1 MSPDELKTRARRL
14 AEELLTQ
21 GDLAVADEL
30 LAPNGSHNA
39 PNTVATGI
47 DGVKSW
53 VVTLRQS
60 FPDLRAIVEDEIAEG
75 DTVVQRLTLSGTH
88 EGAFCGVPPTSRHV
102 TWDLVEILRL
112 GPDEKFTKYWVIWD
126 QLGLL
131 RQLGADPAAAEGST

>member
-1 MSPDELKTRARRL
+1 MLPDELKARARRL

-21 GDLAVADEL
+21 GDLTVADEL
-30 LAPNGSHNA
+30 LAPSGSHHA
-39 PNTVATGI
+39 PNTVATGV

-75 DTVVQRLTLSGTH
+75 ETVVQRLTLSGTH
-88 EGAFCGVPPTSRHV
+88 EGAFRGVPATSRHV

-112 GPDEKFTKYWVIWD
+112 GPDGKFTKHWSIWD
-126 QLGLL
+126 ELGLL
-131 RQLGADPAAAEGST
+131 RQLGADPAAGEESA

>member
-1 MSPDELKTRARRL
+1 MSPDELKARARRL

-30 LAPNGSHNA
+30 LAPDDSHHA
-39 PNTVATGI
+39 PNTVATGV

-53 VVTLRQS
+53 VVALRQS

-75 DTVVQRLTLSGTH
+75 DAVVQRLTLSGTH
-88 EGAFCGVPPTSRHV
+88 EGQFCGVPPTGRHV

-112 GPDEKFTKYWVIWD
+112 GPDGKFTKHWSISD

-131 RQLGADPAAAEGST
+131 RQLGTDPTAAEEST

>member
-1 MSPDELKTRARRL
+1 MLPDELKAHARRL

-30 LAPNGSHNA
+30 LDPAGSHHA
-39 PNTVATGI
+39 PNTVATGV

-75 DTVVQRLTLSGTH
+75 DMVVQRLTLSGTH
-88 EGAFCGVPPTSRHV
+88 AGVFWGVFPTGQHV

-112 GPDEKFTKYWVIWD
+112 GPDGKFTEHWSIWD

-131 RQLGADPAAAEGST
+131 RQLGAVPSAPEESG

>member
-1 MSPDELKTRARRL
+1 MSPDELKGRARRI

-30 LAPNGSHNA
+30 FAPDCHHHA
-39 PNTVATGI
+39 PHAVAPGAH
-47 DGVKSW
+47 GMKRW
-53 VVTLRQS
+53 VVALRRA

-75 DTVVQRLTLSGTH
+75 ETVVQRLTLSGTH
-88 EGAFCGVPPTSRHV
+88 EGAFRGVSPTGQYV

-112 GPDEKFTKYWVIWD
+112 GPDGKFTKHWSIWD

-131 RQLGADPAAAEGST
+131 RQLGADPAADEGSA

>member
-1 MSPDELKTRARRL
+1 MLPDELKARARRL

-30 LAPNGSHNA
+30 LAPTGSHHA
-39 PNTVATGI
+39 PNTVATGV

-60 FPDLRAIVEDEIAEG
+60 FPDLRAIVEDEVAEG

-88 EGAFCGVPPTSRHV
+88 EGAFRGVPPTSRHV

-112 GPDEKFTKYWVIWD
+112 GPDGKFTKHWSIWD
-126 QLGLL
+126 QLSLL
-131 RQLGADPAAAEGST
+131 RQLGGGPAADEGSA